1 MARRVFFSFHFQR
14 DIFRVNVVRNHWLT
28 KPDHLEAGFYDASLW
43 EEAKKKGDAAIK
55 SLIDTKLNG
64 TSVTAVLIGLETHQR
79 KYVLYEI
86 EKSIR
91 DNKGLFGIYIHDIK
105 DIKDIKDIN
114 NGGVDSRGQNPFDM
128 VSVKQG
134 SITVPASQIYPSY
147 HWTTGMGYANFT
159 TWVETAAKAAGR

>member
-43 EEAKKKGDAAIK
+43 EEAKKKGDAAVK
-55 SLIDTKLNG
+55 NLIDAKLNG
-64 TSVTAVLIGLETHQR
+64 TSVTAVLIGLETYER

-91 DNKGLFGIYIHDIK
+91 DGKGLVGIYIHDIK
-105 DIKDIKDIN
+105 DISGK
-114 NGGVDSRGQNPFDM
+114 VDPRGKNPFDE
-128 VSVKQG
+128 VRVKQG

-159 TWVETAAKAAGR
+159 TWVETAATAAGR

>member
-1 MARRVFFSFHFQR
+1 MARRVFFSFHYQR

-28 KPDHLEAGFYDASLW
+28 KPDHQEAGFYDASLW
-43 EEAKKKGDAAIK
+43 EEAKKKGDTAIK
-55 SLIDTKLNG
+55 NLIDAKLNG
-64 TSVTAVLIGLETHQR
+64 TSVTAVLIGQETHQR

-91 DNKGLFGIYIHDIK
+91 DRKGLFGIYIHE
-105 DIKDIKDIN
+105 IKDIN
-114 NGGVDSRGQNPFDM
+114 GSIDPRGQNPFD
-128 VSVKQG
+128 VVKVKQG
-134 SITVPASQIYPSY
+134 SLLVPASQVYMSY